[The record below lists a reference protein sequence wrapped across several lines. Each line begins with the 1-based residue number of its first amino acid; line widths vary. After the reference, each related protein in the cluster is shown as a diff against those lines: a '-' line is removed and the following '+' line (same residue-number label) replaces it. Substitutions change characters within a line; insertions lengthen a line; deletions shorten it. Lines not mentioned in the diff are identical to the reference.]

1 MCLVGSEHKT
11 LPGMSTKVISNQ
23 TISLMS
29 FQGPP
34 TPKEYKEQNVG
45 PYFCYFLVF
54 CRVQNLK
61 SACKN
66 LFFFQQYICAQQ
78 SPTSH

>member
-45 PYFCYFLVF
+45 PYFCYFLEF
-54 CRVQNLK
+54 CRV
-61 SACKN
+61 
-66 LFFFQQYICAQQ
+66 
-78 SPTSH
+78 